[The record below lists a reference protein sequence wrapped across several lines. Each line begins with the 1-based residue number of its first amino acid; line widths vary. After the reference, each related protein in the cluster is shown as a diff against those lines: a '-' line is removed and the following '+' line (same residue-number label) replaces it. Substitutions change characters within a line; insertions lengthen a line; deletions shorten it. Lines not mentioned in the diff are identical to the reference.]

1 MAILSGYTFDI
12 ERDDDINKIIKWWN
26 DILFEQ
32 GYVPMD
38 EFELQ
43 CNIAPEFN
51 HRGYC
56 WTFDLTTDFIEFYT
70 RKDTYHVKSG
80 WKIKL
85 PEPKPKSSLKE
96 LNYD

>member
-1 MAILSGYTFDI
+1 MDILSGYTFDI
-12 ERDDDINKIIKWWN
+12 ECDDDANKIIKWWN

-56 WTFDLTTDFIEFYT
+56 WTFNLTTDFIEFYN
-70 RKDTYHVKSG
+70 RKDAYHVKSG
-80 WKIKL
+80 WTIKL
-85 PEPKPKSSLKE
+85 PEPERKSSLKE